1 MLKYL
6 KLFLLL
12 LWCGSVHSHVE
23 SIEGH
28 PHKQGFTYTSLGVYN
43 GGVKLLYTAPVTD
56 LHTLGPGTPDD
67 LLPIVAAGIV
77 LKDGSSEC
85 WLLDQQATEYAAI
98 NAYQFTLDYA
108 CDGPEILH
116 IGYNLFEHDPE
127 HINYVD
133 IVFGAQPL
141 RAIFSGSEL
150 SLTVPVQYMMEQSGW
165 VLMDDPPHLT
175 GKKPELVRYLKL
187 GFDHVLSGW
196 DHLAFV
202 LGLVILAR
210 RFSSLAL
217 LITSF
222 TIAHSITLAMAA
234 MDVFVL
240 PQALTELL
248 IAVSIIYIGLE
259 NLWVLYRGNWRIPDD
274 LSMSRRAIISFT
286 FGLIHGFGFSFF
298 LREMGLPPST
308 LLQGLALF
316 NIGVELAQMCVV
328 IVPFVILQRVLGRTA
343 IFPVS
348 SSMVSVAVLFFG
360 IYLAF
365 ERIVL

>member
-1 MLKYL
+1 
-6 KLFLLL
+6 
-12 LWCGSVHSHVE
+12 
-23 SIEGH
+23 
-28 PHKQGFTYTSLGVYN
+28 
-43 GGVKLLYTAPVTD
+43 
-56 LHTLGPGTPDD
+56 
-67 LLPIVAAGIV
+67 
-77 LKDGSSEC
+77 
-85 WLLDQQATEYAAI
+85 
-98 NAYQFTLDYA
+98 
-108 CDGPEILH
+108 
-116 IGYNLFEHDPE
+116 
-127 HINYVD
+127 
-133 IVFGAQPL
+133 
-141 RAIFSGSEL
+141 
-150 SLTVPVQYMMEQSGW
+150 
-165 VLMDDPPHLT
+165 MDDPPHLT